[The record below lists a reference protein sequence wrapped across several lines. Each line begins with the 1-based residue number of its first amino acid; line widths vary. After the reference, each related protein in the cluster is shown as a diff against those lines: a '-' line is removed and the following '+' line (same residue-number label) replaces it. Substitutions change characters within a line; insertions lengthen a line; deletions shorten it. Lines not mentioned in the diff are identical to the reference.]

1 MLGKAEN
8 SVQSGPL
15 KKKKK
20 EVLFFLHVYEDT
32 LGRLSSLFTTRLPD
46 LGRKVS
52 IIK

>member
-15 KKKKK
+15 KKKK